1 MPYGDWKEPALVF
14 SIKRLFSTTFIGTH
28 FLTRKFTHISIQ
40 QQNMP
45 HLSRGEMSEARGRRD
60 PENTQAYLIGGGIGS
75 LAAAVHLIQDAK
87 VPPKNIHILEAL
99 SVPGGSMDGSGNPE
113 EGYVLRGGRMLNF
126 SYVCTYDLLERIPSM
141 KKPEKTVMAELRE
154 FNDIHH
160 TSAKARLVAT
170 TKDEAEVLDTS
181 TLGFSMLDRLDLIK
195 LTLESEESLGKKKI
209 DEVFPADFFT
219 TNFWYMWAT
228 TFAFQPWHSAVE
240 FRRYILRFLHEFRRL
255 NTLAGVD
262 RTPYNQYDSIIVPIT
277 KYLQD
282 QGVEFRY
289 NTRVLDL
296 DLIEGIPTTV
306 DELHMISN
314 GTPMTA
320 QLDPQDIV
328 FITLGSMTSNSSI
341 GTNESPPPV
350 ISDLHDGSWE
360 LWSKLAAK
368 NEKFGNP
375 STFHT
380 RTSES
385 KWESFTVTLNDPE
398 LLRRIE
404 GYTHNEPGTGALLT
418 LKDSNWFMS
427 IVVPHQPHF
436 AGQPRGIDVLW
447 GYGLFPDR
455 EGNFV
460 KKPMSQCSGRE
471 ILTEFLAHM
480 HFPAQNILEHAIC
493 RPCMMPYITSQF
505 LTRAPGDRPKVIPE
519 GSTNLALLGQF
530 VEIPEDTVFTVEYSV
545 RGAQMAVYE
554 LMGLD
559 MKPKE
564 MYKGS
569 HHLGVLAQAMMNMM
583 T

>member
-1 MPYGDWKEPALVF
+1 MAQ
-14 SIKRLFSTTFIGTH
+14 S
-28 FLTRKFTHISIQ
+28 
-40 QQNMP
+40 
-45 HLSRGEMSEARGRRD
+45 SEANTTLTLSHKTIMSRSPSGDDSKLGRRN
-60 PENTQAYLIGGGIGS
+60 PETTQAYLIGGGIGS

-87 VPPKNIHILEAL
+87 VPPKNIHIFESM
-99 SVPGGSMDGSGNPE
+99 SVPGGSMDGSGNAK
-113 EGYVLRGGRMLNF
+113 EGYVIRGGRMLNF
-126 SYVCTYDLLERIPSM
+126 SYVCTYDLLERVPSV
-141 KKPEKTVMAELRE
+141 KNAEKTVMAEIRE

-160 TSAKARLVAT
+160 TSSKARLVT
-170 TKDEAEVLDTS
+170 TNENEAAILDTS
-181 TLGFSMLDRLDLIK
+181 KLGFSMLDRLDLIK
-195 LTLESEESLGKKKI
+195 LTLESEKSLGKKQI
-209 DEVFPADFFT
+209 DEVFPADFFV

-240 FRRYILRFLHEFRRL
+240 FRRYVLRFLHEFPRL

-262 RTPYNQYDSIIVPIT
+262 RTPYNQYDSIIQPIT

-282 QGVEFRY
+282 QGVDFRY
-289 NTRVLDL
+289 NSRVTDL
-296 DLIEGIPTTV
+296 EFIEGIPITV
-306 DELHMISN
+306 DELHVVSS
-314 GTPMTA
+314 GTPMTT

-328 FITLGSMTSNSSI
+328 FVTLGSMTSSSSM
-341 GTNESPPPV
+341 GTNETPPPA
-350 ISDLHDGSWE
+350 IPENQLHDGSWE

-368 NEKFGNP
+368 NTKFGNP
-375 STFHT
+375 STFHS
-380 RTSES
+380 RASES

-436 AGQPRGIDVLW
+436 VDQPRDIDVFW
-447 GYGLFPDR
+447 GYGLFPDKV
-455 EGNFV
+455 GNFV
-460 KKPMSQCSGRE
+460 KKPMTECSGRE

-480 HFPAQNILEHAIC
+480 HFPADNILEHVIC

-505 LTRAPGDRPKVIPE
+505 LTRESGDRPEVIPE
-519 GSTNLALLGQF
+519 GATNLALLGQF

-569 HHLGVLAQAMMNMM
+569 HHLGVLAQAMINMM